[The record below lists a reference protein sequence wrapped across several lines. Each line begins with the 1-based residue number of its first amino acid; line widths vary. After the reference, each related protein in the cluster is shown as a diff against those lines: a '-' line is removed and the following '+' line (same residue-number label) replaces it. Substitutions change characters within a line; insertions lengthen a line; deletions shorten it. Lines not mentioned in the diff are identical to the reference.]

1 LEEGPTPGELFAVR
15 ANQRLATAAT
25 LFRLLEEHLR
35 QELSMLQA
43 LEESENQ
50 PPPARPAGAKFVDE
64 LLAARTAHGQAGTSS
79 AECTVC
85 LEPFPPREEVL
96 TLPCGHAYHPGC
108 LLPWLREHCSCPECR
123 QEVREQAAETRAE
136 LGRLDAAELRR
147 RCAAAGLAPP
157 PPNAPKADLVDLL
170 QGHVDQE
177 RIRHRD
183 EERDDGGGNE
193 GISQEDNQQPSPLHI
208 ASPSDATPSQAQQ
221 RREAMQ
227 QQEQEGS

>member
-1 LEEGPTPGELFAVR
+1 GGGLLEEGPTPGELFAVR

-136 LGRLDAAELRR
+136 LGRLDA
-147 RCAAAGLAPP
+147 
-157 PPNAPKADLVDLL
+157 
-170 QGHVDQE
+170 
-177 RIRHRD
+177 
-183 EERDDGGGNE
+183 
-193 GISQEDNQQPSPLHI
+193 
-208 ASPSDATPSQAQQ
+208 
-221 RREAMQ
+221 
-227 QQEQEGS
+227 